1 MTGFESVS
9 LAVAVVGVLVALVA
23 VPAFV
28 LMWIQATDEQ
38 RERFRKFW
46 KKIGAR
52 AYRGW
57 AYVSCLILVASG
69 VERVTAFVTSSA
81 PITRLDIF
89 LLLLNLMSLMVFS
102 VASLIMF
109 VGFRLTDLKQKALL
123 QNKPT

>member
-23 VPAFV
+23 LPTFV

-46 KKIGAR
+46 MKIGAR

-57 AYVSCLILVASG
+57 AYVSCFILVASG
-69 VERVTAFVTSSA
+69 VERVTGFVTSSA

-89 LLLLNLMSLMVFS
+89 LLLLNLMSLTVFS
-102 VASLIMF
+102 VASLIMI